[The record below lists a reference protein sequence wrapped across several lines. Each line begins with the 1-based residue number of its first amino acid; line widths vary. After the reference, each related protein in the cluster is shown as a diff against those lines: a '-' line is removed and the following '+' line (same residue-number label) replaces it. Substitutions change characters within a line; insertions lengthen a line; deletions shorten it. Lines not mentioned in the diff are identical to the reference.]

1 MSEAI
6 FFHQVTKAYDMDGTE
21 KYGRDRESFFLVV
34 PGFGGVEAWR
44 TKALEVSSYAPT
56 GYYGGVGIHSE
67 NEPENKDFMVRSSS
81 CFVTGG
87 ECWTTGSGLAFD
99 DVQNWFD
106 SPEYI
111 KLYLKDWFF
120 SRFGVRVD
128 NV

>member
-6 FFHQVTKAYDMDGTE
+6 FFHQVTKAFDMDGTE

-44 TKALEVSSYAPT
+44 TQSSEINSFTPT
-56 GYYGGVGIHSE
+56 GYYGGVEIHSE
-67 NEPENKDFMVRSSS
+67 IVPEDRGSMARLHS

-87 ECWTTGSGLAFD
+87 ECWTTGSSLAFD

-106 SPEYI
+106 YPEYI
-111 KLYLKDWFF
+111 KLYLKDWVF
-120 SRFGVRVD
+120 SHFGIRV
-128 NV
+128 